1 MPTALIPRPDQGT
14 PTRPAATARRR
25 TRVFALAEAR
35 WAAAATAAFLLALPL
50 QLAGTAA
57 WLWGAVYAVAYVA
70 GGWEPALAGLRA
82 LREKTLDVDLLMIV
96 AALGAASIGQV
107 MDGALLVV
115 IFATSGALE
124 ALATARTADSVRGL
138 LDLAPATATRLAEG
152 GGEETVGTAGL
163 TVGDVILVRPGER
176 VGADGEVLD
185 GASDVDQATITG
197 EPLPVAKE
205 TGDEVFAGTLN
216 GAGALRVRVGRDA
229 SDSVIARIVAMV
241 EEASETKAPTQLF
254 IEKVEQRYS
263 LGMVV
268 ATLAV
273 FGVPLAFG
281 DDLTGALL
289 RAMTFMIVASPCAV
303 VLATMPPLLSAIA
316 NAGRHG
322 VLVKSAVVMERLGQ
336 VDAVALDKTGTLTE
350 GTPRVTALHALPGSG
365 LTDDALLAL
374 AAAAE
379 HRSEHPLA
387 RAVVGAARGRGL
399 DIPPVADFASTPG
412 VGVRATVG
420 DAVVEV
426 GAPTRLLDALPGDDG
441 GDRPSSGVARDR
453 ASTRMGKDRT
463 HTDAAWGPAGSC
475 AAKDRAGTGAAK
487 NHASIGAAKDHTNA
501 VAARGP
507 AGSCAAKDRAETVT
521 ANDRTNTDI
530 AKDRT
535 STGETTDQAS
545 TGDPTDQAGTGDPT
559 VQAGTGGP
567 TDQAGTDALA
577 LARQWGEDGQTA
589 VLVRRDGVPVGVIGV
604 ADRLRPD
611 AARTVTALES
621 LTGTAPLL
629 LTGDNAQAAARI
641 AAEVGIKDVR
651 AGLLPQ
657 DKVTAVRAA
666 EAAGRK
672 VLVVGDGVNDAPAL
686 AAAHTGIAMGRAG
699 SDLALETADAV
710 VVRDELATV
719 PRVIALSRRARGLVV
734 QNLVI
739 AGTFIAVLV
748 AWDLA
753 GTLPLPLGV
762 LGHEGSTVLV
772 GLNGLRLLREAA
784 WRDAGQR
791 QDPGQAQDPGRRQD
805 SGQ

>member
-1 MPTALIPRPDQGT
+1 MPTALIPRSDQG
-14 PTRPAATARRR
+14 PSAGPAAAPRRR
-25 TRVFALAEAR
+25 TRVLALAEAR
-35 WAAAATAAFLLALPL
+35 WAAGATAAFLMALPL
-50 QLAGTAA
+50 QLTGATA
-57 WLWGAVYAVAYVA
+57 WVWGPLYAVAYVA

-107 MDGALLVV
+107 MDGALLIV

-124 ALATARTADSVRGL
+124 ALATARTAESVRSL
-138 LDLAPATATRLAEG
+138 LDLAPATATRLTG
-152 GGEETVGTAGL
+152 GGHEETVDSSELRA
-163 TVGDVILVRPGER
+163 GDVVLVRPGER
-176 VGADGEVLD
+176 IGADGEVLE

-197 EPLPVAKE
+197 EPLPVVKE
-205 TGDEVFAGTLN
+205 AGDEVFAGTLN
-216 GAGALRVRVGRDA
+216 GAGALRVRAGRDA
-229 SDSVIARIVAMV
+229 ADSVIARIVAMV
-241 EEASETKAPTQLF
+241 EEASGTKAPTQLF

-273 FGVPLAFG
+273 FAVPLSFG

-350 GTPRVTALHALPGSG
+350 GAPRVTALHPLPGSG

-387 RAVVGAARGRGL
+387 RAVVDAARERDL
-399 DIPPVADFASTPG
+399 AIPSVTDFDSAPG
-412 VGVRATVG
+412 VGVSATVG
-420 DAVVEV
+420 GAAVQV
-426 GAPTRLLDALPGDDG
+426 GAPERLLGT
-441 GDRPSSGVARDR
+441 RPSGDAQDAR
-453 ASTRMGKDRT
+453 ST
-463 HTDAAWGPAGSC
+463 
-475 AAKDRAGTGAAK
+475 
-487 NHASIGAAKDHTNA
+487 
-501 VAARGP
+501 
-507 AGSCAAKDRAETVT
+507 E
-521 ANDRTNTDI
+521 
-530 AKDRT
+530 
-535 STGETTDQAS
+535 
-545 TGDPTDQAGTGDPT
+545 
-559 VQAGTGGP
+559 
-567 TDQAGTDALA
+567 A
-577 LARQWGEDGQTA
+577 LARARQLGEGGQTA
-589 VLVRRDGVPVGVIGV
+589 VLVLRDGIPVGVLGI

-611 AARTVTALES
+611 AAATVTALEA
-621 LTGTAPLL
+621 LTGTAPML
-629 LTGDNAQAAARI
+629 LTGDNTQAAARL
-641 AAEVGIKDVR
+641 AAEVGIGDVR

-657 DKVTAVRAA
+657 DKVAAVRAA
-666 EAAGRK
+666 ESAGRK

-710 VVRDELATV
+710 IVRDELATV
-719 PRVIALSRRARGLVV
+719 PKVIALSRRAHGLVV

-739 AGTFIAVLV
+739 AGAFIGVLV
-748 AWDLA
+748 TWDLV

-762 LGHEGSTVLV
+762 LGHEGSTVIV
-772 GLNGLRLLREAA
+772 GLNGLRLLRDAA
-784 WRDAGQR
+784 WRDAGE
-791 QDPGQAQDPGRRQD
+791 
-805 SGQ
+805 